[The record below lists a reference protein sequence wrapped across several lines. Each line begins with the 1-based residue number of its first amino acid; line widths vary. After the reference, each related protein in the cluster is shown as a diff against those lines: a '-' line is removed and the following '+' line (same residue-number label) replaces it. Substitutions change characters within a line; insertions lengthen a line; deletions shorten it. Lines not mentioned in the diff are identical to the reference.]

1 MQNCEVEHMSSQ
13 DLLRPLPDDT
23 IHEAEQLED
32 ALENN
37 SRASDSPP
45 EASNRLLRRLSPFWH
60 DRLVEAGLILSM
72 ALYYVIGNQ
81 NLGTGRLFHLNPLV
95 SLPFL
100 LIFALLCWYRLP
112 FAVALLPLALPY
124 YLQQKPV
131 VSHYSFSI
139 AEIALGTC
147 VLIALVQFL
156 FQRGTWP
163 YRLSWRELRDRLGP
177 FTLPIVIFLL
187 AAGISVLIA
196 YQHRIALRAFREEV
210 FDPILYLLLALFC
223 LRTRQDVAR
232 LLAAFLG
239 SGLIVALLGMAQYFL
254 FRDHLVLESDG
265 VRRVH
270 AMYGSANGI
279 GLFFDYVLPLGFAL
293 VIAKTR
299 KATGIFSTWWLR
311 ILAIALCIPL
321 LLVLYLSQ
329 SLGAW
334 IAIGAAALFIAAL
347 SLRNRKAMLISALV
361 FIIALGAILLIF
373 RTPITAFL
381 FEHHTNAKGVGTL
394 TKRLYLWQSA
404 LHMIRDYPWFGVG
417 MENWLCHYSIN
428 KVCIDPA
435 TAHHYY
441 LIMRDPVTHVLTG
454 LGYEPTL
461 SHPHNIFLHVWVS
474 MGIFG
479 LLAFVAVLVF
489 FFWLFARILVSMS
502 NTTSKSHPSLRWM
515 TLAVGAA
522 MLAALIQGQV
532 DSSFLEQD
540 LAFCFWMLVTALLIL
555 RVLTGT
561 SWRGRLRQK
570 HLTNT
575 DLKTITGK
583 HN

>member
-1 MQNCEVEHMSSQ
+1 MSGQ
-13 DLLRPLPDDT
+13 DLLRPLPDGPT
-23 IHEAEQLED
+23 QNGERAEETEDSQECVSHTSDNPPTANSQLVKG
-32 ALENN
+32 LT
-37 SRASDSPP
+37 
-45 EASNRLLRRLSPFWH
+45 PFWH
-60 DRLVEAGLILSM
+60 DRIIEAALILSM
-72 ALYYVIGNQ
+72 ALYYIVGNA
-81 NLGTGRLFHLNPLV
+81 NLGTGRLFQLNPLI

-124 YLQQKPV
+124 YLQRKTV
-131 VSHYSFSI
+131 FGHYSFSI
-139 AEIALGTC
+139 AEVALVIC
-147 VLIALVQFL
+147 VAVALVQFL

-163 YRLSWRELRDRLGP
+163 YRLSWRELQDRLGP

-254 FRDHLVLESDG
+254 FRNHLVLESDG

-299 KATGIFSTWWLR
+299 KATGVFSAWWLR

-334 IAIGAAALFIAAL
+334 IAIGVAALFIVAL
-347 SLRNRKAMLISALV
+347 SLRNRKAMLVNALV
-361 FIIALGAILLIF
+361 FILALGAILLIF
-373 RTPITAFL
+373 HTSITAFL
-381 FEHHTNAKGVGTL
+381 FEHHTNVRGVGTL

-404 LHMIRDYPWFGVG
+404 LHMI
-417 MENWLCHYSIN
+417 
-428 KVCIDPA
+428 
-435 TAHHYY
+435 
-441 LIMRDPVTHVLTG
+441 
-454 LGYEPTL
+454 
-461 SHPHNIFLHVWVS
+461 
-474 MGIFG
+474 
-479 LLAFVAVLVF
+479 
-489 FFWLFARILVSMS
+489 
-502 NTTSKSHPSLRWM
+502 
-515 TLAVGAA
+515 
-522 MLAALIQGQV
+522 
-532 DSSFLEQD
+532 
-540 LAFCFWMLVTALLIL
+540 
-555 RVLTGT
+555 
-561 SWRGRLRQK
+561 
-570 HLTNT
+570 
-575 DLKTITGK
+575 
-583 HN
+583 

>member
-32 ALENN
+32 ALENH

-81 NLGTGRLFHLNPLV
+81 NLGTGLLFHLNPLV

-112 FAVALLPLALPY
+112 FAVALLPLTLPY

-163 YRLSWRELRDRLGP
+163 YRLSWRELQDRLGP

-254 FRDHLVLESDG
+254 FRNHLVLESDG

-299 KATGIFSTWWLR
+299 KATGVFSAWWLR

-334 IAIGAAALFIAAL
+334 IAIGVAALFIVAL
-347 SLRNRKAMLISALV
+347 SLRNRKAMLVNALV
-361 FIIALGAILLIF
+361 FILALGAILLIF
-373 RTPITAFL
+373 HTSITAFL
-381 FEHHTNAKGVGTL
+381 FEHHTNVRGVGTL

-428 KVCIDPA
+428 KVCIA
-435 TAHHYY
+435 LCAYSHFHEQYY
-441 LIMRDPVTHVLTG
+441 IEKSSISALDDARCGSGHACSTH
-454 LGYEPTL
+454 P
-461 SHPHNIFLHVWVS
+461 
-474 MGIFG
+474 
-479 LLAFVAVLVF
+479 
-489 FFWLFARILVSMS
+489 
-502 NTTSKSHPSLRWM
+502 
-515 TLAVGAA
+515 GA
-522 MLAALIQGQV
+522 G
-532 DSSFLEQD
+532 
-540 LAFCFWMLVTALLIL
+540 
-555 RVLTGT
+555 
-561 SWRGRLRQK
+561 
-570 HLTNT
+570 
-575 DLKTITGK
+575 
-583 HN
+583 